1 LEEEAAEIE
10 KESVVTRRKRRTRQ
24 QVELQIEQIQ
34 NKISTGS
41 STDKEIMQELGL
53 KRANFY
59 KYKAKIYKKSE
70 AIQSKNSE
78 KSLAFY
84 QEMLNDRLTR
94 IYRVLEEKVADKNT
108 KARDVVKCALLARDV
123 AINILRLEVE
133 GLKVS
138 REANRLAKK
147 SPRETNQ
154 TLNLDSLLSKD
165 EQDNILSI

>member
-1 LEEEAAEIE
+1 LEEEKTAAEIE
-10 KESVVTRRKRRTRQ
+10 KESVIIRKRRTRQ

-34 NKISTGS
+34 SRISTGS

-59 KYKAKIYKKSE
+59 KYKAKIYKRSK
-70 AIQSKNSE
+70 AIQLKNSQ

-84 QEMLNDRLTR
+84 QEILNDRLTR
-94 IYRVLEEKVADKNT
+94 IYRALEEKLADKNT
-108 KARDVVKCALLARDV
+108 KAREVAKCALLAQEV
-123 AINILRLEVE
+123 AINIVRLEAE

-147 SPRETNQ
+147 SSSETNQ
-154 TLNLDSLLSKD
+154 TLNLDSLLSKTY
-165 EQDNILSI
+165 QDILLI

>member
-1 LEEEAAEIE
+1 LEEEQAAKIE
-10 KESVVTRRKRRTRQ
+10 KESAIRKRRTRQ
-24 QVELQIEQIQ
+24 QVESQLEQIQ
-34 NKISTGS
+34 NKISSGS

-59 KYKAKIYKKSE
+59 KYKAKIYKRSE

-84 QEMLNDRLTR
+84 QQILNDRLTR

-108 KARDVVKCALLARDV
+108 KARDVVRCALLAQDV
-123 AINILRLEVE
+123 AINIVRLEAE
-133 GLKVS
+133 GLKAS

-147 SPRETNQ
+147 SPSETNQ
-154 TLNLDSLLSKD
+154 TLNLDSLLSNPK
-165 EQDNILSI
+165 QVILY